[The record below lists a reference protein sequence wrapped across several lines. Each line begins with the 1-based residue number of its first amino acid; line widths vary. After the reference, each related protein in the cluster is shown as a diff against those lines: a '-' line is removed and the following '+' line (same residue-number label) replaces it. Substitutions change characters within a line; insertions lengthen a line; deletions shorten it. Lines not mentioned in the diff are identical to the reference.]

1 MNMKFHLFLFTCI
14 LICGYASAQNIRQV
28 AGMDLSVA
36 YQEYGGIMA
45 GKSVT
50 GEAARVAGVPYT
62 NVIGTHAKSIIK
74 IDTRGNASLFTAQIA
89 IADNKIN
96 YQDTKLISYP
106 LVDGKKLW
114 YNTDKNSMIFAGLEG
129 LNGNVEKGSVVFSIT
144 GDGRQL
150 YKSPLI
156 RQGDTPVNVK
166 VNLGGVKELELVVED
181 GGDGA
186 SGDHALWIDPQ
197 ITYSEIVPVT
207 VGTDFA
213 GDLPVMD
220 PQVKRK
226 LEQKIAQLPVV
237 ELPMEKP
244 GFDWLINADKSETNI
259 YRTADN
265 KNIIIANSMVSRVF
279 RIMPNLATI
288 DIINKMTG
296 ENMLRAVGTEGSIRI
311 DGKTW
316 NIGGLAGQPERG
328 FLKPE
333 WLDKL
338 STMPNSFMV
347 EDFEISP
354 LQESIPWARNRWALN
369 KQAPS
374 GKMLTFTLRG
384 TNEHKDLIIKL
395 NIVVYDKIP
404 VIRKDFEIVNQSS
417 RPINIDHFCLEQLA
431 FAEPE
436 SPGGGNPDKFRL
448 PNIHVESDYACGGE
462 FMERETDITEKW
474 VSDPLYTSQRN
485 YPMATPCILEVSPPL
500 GPDYTVQPNKSFGSF
515 KTYLMPFDSDDR
527 ERKGLFKRRF
537 HYSVAPWATE
547 NPIFM
552 HLTSSDPSVIR
563 TAIDQCAETGYEM
576 VIISFGSGLNAE
588 DVSEAN
594 LAKYKALVDYGRS
607 KNIELGC
614 YSLLSSRWISD
625 EVDVINPKTGKRGG
639 MRFGSAPCLS
649 SDWGYEYFDKI
660 KTFFQ
665 KTGMRCFEHD
675 GSYPGDVCASTTHT
689 HHKGLEDSQWNQFHK
704 ITDLYKWMRAEGI
717 YMNVPD
723 FYFLNG
729 TNKTGIG
736 YREANWSL
744 PRDRQIIHARQL
756 NYDGTWDRMA
766 SACWSFVPLVEYQ
779 GGGAEA
785 TLEPLSEHLFEYKT
799 HMIQNYGAGVQACY
813 RGPRLY
819 DTPKTKEMV
828 TEVIQWYKKYRNILN
843 SDIIHLRRPDAR
855 DWDGLMHVNPN
866 LKEKG
871 FAMFYNPTDTVMVRT
886 IQLPLYYSG
895 LTQTARVREQEGK
908 PVTYRLDR
916 NYAIELKV
924 TIPANGYTWYVIEQ

>member
-1 MNMKFHLFLFTCI
+1 MNMKFYLFLFTCI

-50 GEAARVAGVPYT
+50 CEAARVAGVPYT

-74 IDTRGNASLFTAQIA
+74 IDTRSNASLFTAQIA

-114 YNTDKNSMIFAGLEG
+114 YNTDKNSKIFAGLEG

-166 VNLGGVKELELVVED
+166 VNLAGVKELELVVED

-265 KNIIIANSMVSRVF
+265 KNIIITNSMVSRVF

-296 ENMLRAVGTEGSIRI
+296 ENMLRAVGTEGSFRI

-384 TNEHKDLIIKL
+384 TNEHKNLIIKL

-474 VSDPLYTSQRN
+474 VTDPLYTSQRN

-639 MRFGSAPCLS
+639 MRFGSAPCLC

-785 TLEPLSEHLFEYKT
+785 TLEPLSEHLYEYKT

>member
-1 MNMKFHLFLFTCI
+1 MNMKFYLFLFTCI

-50 GEAARVAGVPYT
+50 CEAARVAGVPYT

-114 YNTDKNSMIFAGLEG
+114 YNTDKNSKIFAGLEG

-144 GDGRQL
+144 GDSRQL

-156 RQGDTPVNVK
+156 RQGDTPIKVQ
-166 VNLGGVKELELVVED
+166 VNLAGVRILEMVVED

-207 VGTDFA
+207 VSSNFA
-213 GDLPVMD
+213 GELPVMD

-244 GFDWLINADKSETNI
+244 GFDWLVNADKSETNI

-296 ENMLRAVGTEGSIRI
+296 ENMLRAVGTEGTIRI

-639 MRFGSAPCLS
+639 MRFGSAPCLC

-819 DTPKTKEMV
+819 DTPQTKEMV
-828 TEVIQWYKKYRNILN
+828 TEVIRWYKKYRNILN

>member
-114 YNTDKNSMIFAGLEG
+114 YNTDKNSKIFAGLEG

-144 GDGRQL
+144 GDSRQL

-166 VNLGGVKELELVVED
+166 VNLAGVKELELVVED

-474 VSDPLYTSQRN
+474 VTDPLYTSQRN

-594 LAKYKALVDYGRS
+594 LAKYKALVDYDRS

-785 TLEPLSEHLFEYKT
+785 TLEPLSEHLYEYKT

>member
-1 MNMKFHLFLFTCI
+1 MNMKFYLFLFTCI

-36 YQEYGGIMA
+36 YQEYGGIIA

-50 GEAARVAGVPYT
+50 GEAARVAGIPYT

-74 IDTRGNASLFTAQIA
+74 IDTRSNASLFTAQIA

-114 YNTDKNSMIFAGLEG
+114 YNTDKNSKIFAGLEG

-156 RQGDTPVNVK
+156 HQGDTPVNVK

-207 VGTDFA
+207 EGTDFA

-220 PQVKRK
+220 PQIKRK

-288 DIINKMTG
+288 DIINNMTG
-296 ENMLRAVGTEGSIRI
+296 ENMLRAVGTEGTIRI

-374 GKMLTFTLRG
+374 GKKLTFTLRG

-417 RPINIDHFCLEQLA
+417 QPINIDRFCLEQLA

-552 HLTSSDPSVIR
+552 HLTSSDPTVIR

-675 GSYPGDVCASTTHT
+675 GSYPGDVCASTAHS

-785 TLEPLSEHLFEYKT
+785 TLEPLNEHLFEYKT

-819 DTPKTKEMV
+819 DTPQTKEMV

>member
-1 MNMKFHLFLFTCI
+1 
-14 LICGYASAQNIRQV
+14 
-28 AGMDLSVA
+28 
-36 YQEYGGIMA
+36 
-45 GKSVT
+45 
-50 GEAARVAGVPYT
+50 
-62 NVIGTHAKSIIK
+62 VIGTHAKSVIK
-74 IDTRGNASLFTAQIA
+74 IDTRSNASLFTAQIA

-96 YQDTKLISYP
+96 YQDTKLVSYP

-114 YNTDKNSMIFAGLEG
+114 YNTDKNSKIFAGLEG

-156 RQGDTPVNVK
+156 RQGDTPIKVQ
-166 VNLGGVKELELVVED
+166 VNLAGVRILEMVVED

-226 LEQKIAQLPVV
+226 LEKKIAQLPVV
-237 ELPMEKP
+237 ELPMEKT

-265 KNIIIANSMVSRVF
+265 KNIIITNSMVSRVF

-462 FMERETDITEKW
+462 FMER
-474 VSDPLYTSQRN
+474 
-485 YPMATPCILEVSPPL
+485 
-500 GPDYTVQPNKSFGSF
+500 
-515 KTYLMPFDSDDR
+515 
-527 ERKGLFKRRF
+527 
-537 HYSVAPWATE
+537 
-547 NPIFM
+547 
-552 HLTSSDPSVIR
+552 
-563 TAIDQCAETGYEM
+563 
-576 VIISFGSGLNAE
+576 
-588 DVSEAN
+588 
-594 LAKYKALVDYGRS
+594 
-607 KNIELGC
+607 
-614 YSLLSSRWISD
+614 
-625 EVDVINPKTGKRGG
+625 
-639 MRFGSAPCLS
+639 
-649 SDWGYEYFDKI
+649 
-660 KTFFQ
+660 
-665 KTGMRCFEHD
+665 
-675 GSYPGDVCASTTHT
+675 
-689 HHKGLEDSQWNQFHK
+689 
-704 ITDLYKWMRAEGI
+704 
-717 YMNVPD
+717 
-723 FYFLNG
+723 
-729 TNKTGIG
+729 
-736 YREANWSL
+736 
-744 PRDRQIIHARQL
+744 
-756 NYDGTWDRMA
+756 
-766 SACWSFVPLVEYQ
+766 
-779 GGGAEA
+779 
-785 TLEPLSEHLFEYKT
+785 
-799 HMIQNYGAGVQACY
+799 
-813 RGPRLY
+813 
-819 DTPKTKEMV
+819 
-828 TEVIQWYKKYRNILN
+828 
-843 SDIIHLRRPDAR
+843 
-855 DWDGLMHVNPN
+855 
-866 LKEKG
+866 
-871 FAMFYNPTDTVMVRT
+871 
-886 IQLPLYYSG
+886 
-895 LTQTARVREQEGK
+895 
-908 PVTYRLDR
+908 
-916 NYAIELKV
+916 
-924 TIPANGYTWYVIEQ
+924 

>member
-114 YNTDKNSMIFAGLEG
+114 YNTDKNSKIFAGLEG

-144 GDGRQL
+144 GDSRQL

-156 RQGDTPVNVK
+156 RQGDTPIKVQ
-166 VNLGGVKELELVVED
+166 VNLAGVRILEMVVED

-207 VGTDFA
+207 VSSNFA
-213 GDLPVMD
+213 GELPVMD

-819 DTPKTKEMV
+819 DTPQTKEMV
-828 TEVIQWYKKYRNILN
+828 TEVIRWYKKYRNILN

>member
-1 MNMKFHLFLFTCI
+1 MKFHLFLFTCI

-50 GEAARVAGVPYT
+50 GEAARVAGVPYP

-114 YNTDKNSMIFAGLEG
+114 YNTDKNSKIFAGLEG

-156 RQGDTPVNVK
+156 RQSDTPVNVK
-166 VNLGGVKELELVVED
+166 VNLDGVKKLELIVED

-265 KNIIIANSMVSRVF
+265 KNIIITNSMVSRVF

-288 DIINKMTG
+288 DIINNMTG

-354 LQESIPWARNRWALN
+354 LQESIPWAKNRWALN

-417 RPINIDHFCLEQLA
+417 RPVNIDRFCLEQLA

-639 MRFGSAPCLS
+639 MRFGSAPCLC

-785 TLEPLSEHLFEYKT
+785 TLEPLSEHLYEYKT

-916 NYAIELKV
+916 NYTIELKV